1 MSLRDAMAETENQTS
16 GRIILVALVLLCFM
30 LYLGA
35 RFFYWQIWRRD
46 MRDEAL
52 NLRSVTQAIPPRRG
66 EIRDNQ
72 GHLLAVEVQNYH
84 ICGAPAE
91 AKREE
96 WLELA
101 ERVAPIVNKPKG
113 EILRLFDE
121 NAERSYVRLA
131 WNVSASR
138 AKVVES
144 WKLRGL
150 FLEPVFGRGY
160 PEGDFAGQLL
170 GYVNMDG
177 VGNYGI
183 EGFYDDLLAGEPGVQ
198 RVYDSATGRMA
209 LELRP
214 AHDGA
219 SLTLTLNRAMQY
231 EAERILR
238 QAIEDQE
245 AKSGTIIV
253 LDPKTGSILV
263 MANWPS
269 FNPNDYSGV
278 PYEVLSNPAIS
289 QQYEPGSVM
298 KIITMAAGLDSG
310 TVRRDSVYIDNGVFS
325 FGARVIKNHDE
336 KAYGRVSMTEL
347 LAYSLNIGAATIS
360 TNMGAKSFYGYLKDF
375 GFGTTTGV
383 DLMGESAGSL
393 DTPGSPTWSESDLA
407 TNSYGQGMAVTPL
420 QMITAVAAVAN
431 GGVLMQPHIV
441 QEIRRGNE
449 VQTIQPKA
457 VRRVISE
464 QAARDL
470 TEMLVDAMRI
480 GLEFCEINGYAVA
493 GKTGTASIPI
503 PGGYDPDP
511 TAVIASF
518 VGYLPAEDPRFV
530 ILVKVDRPQLGIW
543 GSAVAVPA
551 FTELAQRL
559 LTLSD
564 MPPRNIQLARG
575 ER

>member
-1 MSLRDAMAETENQTS
+1 
-16 GRIILVALVLLCFM
+16 M

-52 NLRSVTQAIPPRRG
+52 NLRSTTQAILPQRG
-66 EIRDNQ
+66 EIRDSQ

-84 ICGAPAE
+84 VCGAPAE
-91 AKREE
+91 AKPEK
-96 WLELA
+96 WPELA
-101 ERVAPIVNKPKG
+101 ERVAPIVGKSKS
-113 EILRLFDE
+113 EILRLFNE
-121 NAERSYVRLA
+121 NVERSYVRLA
-131 WNVSASR
+131 WNVPASQ

-144 WKLRGL
+144 WNLRGL

-160 PEGDFAGQLL
+160 PEGNFAGQLL

-183 EGFYDDLLAGEPGVQ
+183 EGFYNDLLAGEPGVQ
-198 RVYDSATGRMA
+198 RVYDSATGRTA

-214 AHDGA
+214 ARDGA
-219 SLTLTLNRAMQY
+219 SLTLTINRAMQY
-231 EAERILR
+231 EAERVLR
-238 QAIEDQE
+238 QAISEQQAE
-245 AKSGTIIV
+245 GGTIIV
-253 LDPKTGSILV
+253 MDPRTGGILA

-269 FNPNDYSGV
+269 FDPNSYSRV
-278 PYEVLSNPAIS
+278 SYDVLSNPAIS

-310 TVRRDSVYIDNGVFS
+310 TVQRDSVYIDNGAFS
-325 FGARVIKNHDE
+325 FGGRVIKNHDE

-360 TNMGAKSFYGYLKDF
+360 TDMGAKRFYSYMEGF
-375 GFGTTTGV
+375 GFGAATGV
-383 DLMGESAGSL
+383 DLMGESPGSL
-393 DTPGSPTWSESDLA
+393 DTPGSPNWSESDLA
-407 TNSYGQGMAVTPL
+407 TNSFGQGMAVTPL
-420 QMITAVAAVAN
+420 QMISAVAAVAN
-431 GGVLMQPHIV
+431 GGVLMQPHVV
-441 QEIRRGNE
+441 QEIRRGDE
-449 VQTIQPKA
+449 VETIQPKA
-457 VRRVISE
+457 VRRVISP

-480 GLEFCEINGYAVA
+480 GLEFSAINGYTVA

-518 VGYLPAEDPRFV
+518 VGYLPAEEPRFV

-564 MPPRNIQLARG
+564 MPPRNVQLAQGGR
-575 ER
+575 